1 MAGVAYYNTGTATVA
16 VNSKTVTG
24 TGTNWLSVVGGLTAI
39 KAGDKFGIHVGRP
52 IIIASVDSNTQLTLE
67 DNWPG
72 PAQTNAA
79 YRIELTNPDV
89 IAVEALRRV
98 LGSLSGGI
106 LYGVSQLTAAPNKAL
121 AIDENGAAA
130 LADLS
135 PFGKSLIASLNSSAA
150 YGALGVIPN
159 AQLPTRLRA
168 LSTVVTSADAVLETG
183 VYAVSA
189 STTGIPVA
197 AAGVLNVTMYDVSSA
212 GVQTYTRTSVANP
225 DVWYRIRVSV
235 SWGAWGRVPNFG
247 ANNVIPDVSLPERLR
262 EFPVF
267 TSDWNNAKASGF
279 YFGGSTTVN
288 TPVQPYSFVGEVI
301 AQSSTYCVQRLT
313 ALGISDPVNN
323 IFYERQLVNNVWSAW
338 NRRFYGDVSG
348 PGTAVTGNSI
358 VGFNGTGGR
367 NVKQLTASEA
377 LAALGPVFGG
387 VPPVPSAAG
396 VGMSDG
402 DFNTLTFGG
411 LYTATGSWANGPLGN
426 PATHAGTVEVY
437 QRYLTGIVQV
447 FRNFVST
454 ARGVTYKRNGFRG
467 TSSDPWVWDAWI
479 AEGDVS
485 GPASSVDNGLAVYS
499 GTTGKV
505 LKAAPNSIVTN
516 ALLSNVATATIKGR
530 TAAGTGDVQDLT
542 PAQARTVMDVVPS
555 AARQVRLGA
564 QGAALTVIDQWTIAP
579 SGSFLTAIRS
589 DGIYAAR
596 EVAYR
601 AVQQTDVSGNWVTV
615 AQV

>member
-121 AIDENGAAA
+121 TIDETGAVA
-130 LADLS
+130 LADLTT
-135 PFGKSLIASLNSSAA
+135 FGKSLIAALNSSAA

-159 AQLPTRLRA
+159 AQLPTRLRD
-168 LSTVVTSADAVLETG
+168 LSTAVTDANAVLETG
-183 VYAVSA
+183 VYSVST

-197 AAGVLNVTMYDVSSA
+197 AAGVLDVKMYSTSGT

-225 DVWYRIRVSV
+225 DVWYRIRVS
-235 SWGAWGRVPNFG
+235 GAWGSWMRNPFAQTSPTDITANAAMLVGAFG
-247 ANNVIPDVSLPERLR
+247 LGSSAILLVATDDLNNLPIATCSYR
-262 EFPVF
+262 
-267 TSDWNNAKASGF
+267 W
-279 YFGGSTTVN
+279 GSTAVPSN
-288 TPVQPYSFVGEVI
+288 APSSGSYLMEQISFGSGGC
-301 AQSSTYCVQRLT
+301 AQT
-313 ALGISDPVNN
+313 AYNLSGTN
-323 IFYERQLVNNVWSAW
+323 IIWHR
-338 NRRFYGDVSG
+338 
-348 PGTAVTGNSI
+348 
-358 VGFNGTGGR
+358 
-367 NVKQLTASEA
+367 KQA
-377 LAALGPVFGG
+377 GG
-387 VPPVPSAAG
+387 VW
-396 VGMSDG
+396 
-402 DFNTLTFGG
+402 T
-411 LYTATGSWANGPLGN
+411 SW
-426 PATHAGTVEVY
+426 T
-437 QRYLTGIVQV
+437 RI
-447 FRNFVST
+447 
-454 ARGVTYKRNGFRG
+454 
-467 TSSDPWVWDAWI
+467 D
-479 AEGDVS
+479 GDVS
-485 GPASSVDNGLAVYS
+485 GPATAVTNNSVVGFNGTTGKLIKQLTVTEALASMGPVFGGTAPRPANAGVGISDGNFNNVNVGGVYTISGNWIGGPYNTDSTPLFYTGILEVEIIEGGSLVVQVYRHENGISFKRFAIPGTWSAWITEGDVTGPSSSVDNALASFS

-505 LKAAPNSIVTN
+505 LKGTPAGAVTN
-516 ALLSNVATATIKGR
+516 SYLANVATGTIKGR
-530 TAAGTGDVQDLT
+530 TAAGTGAVQDLT
-542 PAQARTVMDVVPS
+542 AAQARTVMDVVPS
-555 AARQVRLGA
+555 AARQVRVGA
-564 QGAALTVIDQWTIAP
+564 QGVATTVIDQWTIAP
-579 SGSFLTAIRS
+579 SGSFLTAIRV

-615 AQV
+615 AQA

>member
-1 MAGVAYYNTGTATVA
+1 MAGVAYYNIGTATVA

-24 TGTNWLSVVGGLTAI
+24 TGTNWLSAVGGLTAV

-121 AIDENGAAA
+121 TIDENGAAA

-135 PFGKSLIASLNSSAA
+135 TFGKSLIGALNGSAA
-150 YGALGVIPN
+150 YTALGTIPN
-159 AQLPTRLRA
+159 GQLPTRLRE

-183 VYAVSA
+183 VYSVSA

-197 AAGVLNVTMYDVSSA
+197 AAGVLNVTMYNASSA
-212 GVQTYTRTSVANP
+212 GVQAYTRTSVANP
-225 DVWYRIRVSV
+225 DFWYRIRVSG
-235 SWGAWGRVPNFG
+235 SWGTWNRIPNFG
-247 ANNVIPDVSLPERLR
+247 ANNVIPDASLPNRLR
-262 EFPVF
+262 DLVSIS
-267 TSDWNNAKASGF
+267 SDPNTISASGF
-279 YFGGSTTVN
+279 YGCLGDAPN
-288 TPVQPYSFVGEVI
+288 LPYSGEVFLI
-301 AQSSTYCVQRLT
+301 EAIVWGDPNYQVQK
-313 ALGISDPVNN
+313 AWSVFNN
-323 IFYERQLVNNVWSAW
+323 TIEYRRTKINNVWQGWLAL
-338 NRRFYGDVSG
+338 GDVRG
-348 PGTAVTGNSI
+348 PSAAVTANSI

-367 NVKQLTASEA
+367 NVKQLAVSEA
-377 LAALGPVFGG
+377 LNALGPVFGG
-387 VPPVPSAAG
+387 PPPVPSVAG

-411 LYTATGSWANGPLGN
+411 IYTTTGAWANGPLGN
-426 PATHAGTVEVY
+426 PATHAGTIEVY

-467 TSSDPWVWDAWI
+467 TSSDPWVWDAWSI
-479 AEGDVS
+479 TEGDVT
-485 GPASSVDNGLAVYS
+485 GPASSVDNALASFS

-505 LKAAPNSIVTN
+505 LKGTPSGAVTN
-516 ALLSNVATATIKGR
+516 NYLANVATATLKGR
-530 TAAGTGDVQDLT
+530 ATAGTGAVEDLT

-555 AARQVRLGA
+555 AARQVRLAGLGEIGA
-564 QGAALTVIDQWTIAP
+564 TVFAWNEAA
-579 SGSFLTAIRS
+579 SGCVMTGVFL
-589 DGIYAAR
+589 DGNWGVRNYR
-596 EVAYR
+596 YR
-601 AVQQTDVSGNWVTV
+601 AIQQTDVSGNWVTV
-615 AQV
+615 AQA